1 MVTRPSSRKALPGG
15 AATRCG
21 PVSTAGGR
29 GGQGEL
35 ATAERRHGPLT
46 LPLRGPLPLPRG
58 EREIYLLSQR
68 VTFSPGGRGLR
79 SLGEALGAVAA
90 DVAGHLAAAG
100 RMADE
105 DRVFEVPMLDQRR
118 QVVGVGIHPV
128 SVPGL
133 ARSEE
138 RRVGKEC
145 VSKCRSRWS
154 PCN

>member
-58 EREIYLLSQR
+58 EREIYLLSHR

-79 SLGEALGAVAA
+79 RLGEAEPSLGG
-90 DVAGHLAAAG
+90 AGGGGSPSLRAEQAHQAAG
-100 RMADE
+100 SGGGGGRTD
-105 DRVFEVPMLDQRR
+105 
-118 QVVGVGIHPV
+118 
-128 SVPGL
+128 
-133 ARSEE
+133 ARS
-138 RRVGKEC
+138 VGKGWG
-145 VSKCRSRWS
+145 RRWRTG
-154 PCN
+154 CAATTI